1 MRYMD
6 RQVTIIYTANDV
18 NIFYEG
24 QRIAY
29 HKRNQRQHRYTTIPD
44 HLPSSHRYMTGL
56 KPEYFIQWGKEMG
69 DEVSLYLEK
78 LFASKRHP
86 EQAYKSC
93 QGIQSLT
100 RKLGKDKLLAACK
113 TGLEL
118 EIYNYMFI
126 KNVMENHQD
135 CLSSPM
141 GTLPFHENIRGPQA
155 YQ

>member
-1 MRYMD
+1 M
-6 RQVTIIYTANDV
+6 
-18 NIFYEG
+18 G
-24 QRIAY
+24 L
-29 HKRNQRQHRYTTIPD
+29 HPD
-44 HLPSSHRYMTGL
+44 Q
-56 KPEYFIQWGKEMG
+56 FIKWGKGIGE
-69 DEVSLYLEK
+69 EVGRFVELLIK
-78 LFASKRHP
+78 NRKHP

-141 GTLPFHENIRGPQA
+141 AILPFHENIRGPQA